1 MKPVLLAIVAAAALA
16 AAPAIAQPP
25 TDTAAAPAEAAAA
38 GKINVKTTKINDIIK
53 NPGAK
58 AALEKA
64 MPPIT
69 EYYSQIGDMTLADV
83 APMSGGQI
91 TDESL
96 VALQAE
102 FDKLP

>member
-1 MKPVLLAIVAAAALA
+1 MKTAILAIVAAASLA

-25 TDTAAAPAEAAAA
+25 TNTAAPAEAAAA
-38 GKINVKTTKINDIIK
+38 GKISVKTTKINDIIK